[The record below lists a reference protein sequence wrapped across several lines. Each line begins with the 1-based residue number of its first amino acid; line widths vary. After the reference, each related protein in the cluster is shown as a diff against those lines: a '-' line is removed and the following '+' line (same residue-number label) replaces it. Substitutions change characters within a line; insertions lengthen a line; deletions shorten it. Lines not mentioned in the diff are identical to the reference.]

1 MCQTLQRLRD
11 SADPDERAHMP
22 RIDAVLDA
30 NLDVIALALGAYELA
45 ADGTA

>member
-1 MCQTLQRLRD
+1 
-11 SADPDERAHMP
+11 MP